1 MLRQTGPQGFTKAI
15 QAMQIVSAKDL
26 VFDESHSWRYMSM
39 NARLTL
45 NELQKDWTDSERKLL
60 DNEVKDADV
69 NAL

>member
-1 MLRQTGPQGFTKAI
+1 MHIA
-15 QAMQIVSAKDL
+15 SAKDL

-69 NAL
+69 NVL